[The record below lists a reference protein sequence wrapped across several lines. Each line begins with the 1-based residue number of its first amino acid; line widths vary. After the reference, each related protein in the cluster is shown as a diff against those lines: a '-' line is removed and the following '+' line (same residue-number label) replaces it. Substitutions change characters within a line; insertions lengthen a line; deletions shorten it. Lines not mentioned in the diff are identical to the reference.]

1 MRPGI
6 AEMHARFPRLDLGH
20 FGDTALTSCRKLFA
34 PPRKSSAA
42 IAGLPGV
49 VKSLENLGKSLP
61 RSMKKEKKEE
71 KESTKAKMHPRSA
84 LNHLSGIKWPR
95 EKMAPKGKEQ
105 KERARGGG
113 GGKNGILAH
122 NPLSLS
128 STETWQLQHKW
139 IG

>member
-71 KESTKAKMHPRSA
+71 KRIHKGENAPSECIEPSQRH
-84 LNHLSGIKWPR
+84 
-95 EKMAPKGKEQ
+95 KMAPGENGTEREGAKGAS
-105 KERARGGG
+105 ARGWGR
-113 GGKNGILAH
+113 
-122 NPLSLS
+122 
-128 STETWQLQHKW
+128 QKW
-139 IG
+139 YTGA